1 MKKSC
6 SYCGRIHDKNF
17 DCGKR
22 PKRKKRKFDKGKSKA
37 AEFRSSNTWRKLSI
51 SVRERDFYMCQACLH
66 NLGSRIRYSPY
77 ALLEVHHIE
86 PIEKNF
92 DRREDETN
100 LITLCG
106 LHHQEAEDGTIDA
119 DDLFKIAK
127 ENTRNK

>member
-17 DCGKR
+17 DCGKKT
-22 PKRKKRKFDKGKSKA
+22 KRKTGKPDKKSKA
-37 AEFRSSNTWRKLSI
+37 AEFRSSNAWRKI
-51 SVRERDFYMCQACLH
+51 SLRIRERDFYLCQACLH

-92 DRREDETN
+92 DRRDDEEN
-100 LITLCG
+100 LITLCST
-106 LHHQEAEDGTIDA
+106 HHQEAEDGTISA
-119 DDLFKIAK
+119 VDLFKIAK
-127 ENTRNK
+127 ENTRGE